1 MENRFP
7 SGERTKIYFPQL
19 DSIRG
24 MSFIAIF
31 LFHTL
36 RIGFTAGGFSEY
48 LFNCLPFAIDV
59 FFILSSF
66 LLTYLAL
73 NEYKKRR
80 NFSFKN
86 YFTRRVLRIWPLYYF
101 IITIAFILF
110 PFLAKLFHYNIT
122 LPAPLYY
129 IFFIANFYTA
139 DHVFFLKLLWT
150 ISVEEQFYLLWGLCL
165 RFFYKYLTLI
175 IILLFVFSI
184 SFSLYS
190 IVNGIKYYFNTITY
204 LFDFGSGALGAM
216 LIFKNNFIVRS
227 IRKLNITGTYTLYSY
242 IIFHFIIFYFF
253 NKKTFSVSND
263 LVNLAS
269 RYLFILYIALIIV
282 EQMVNERRTKFFEKN
297 RFLIYTGRISYGL
310 YCFHGITILAINL
323 LMERLKIDTPNWL
336 IVCVYFLVNYCI
348 ASLSYFYLEAP
359 FLRLKSKWRRA

>member
-1 MENRFP
+1 
-7 SGERTKIYFPQL
+7 
-19 DSIRG
+19 

-36 RIGFTAGGFSEY
+36 RIAFTAGRFSEY
-48 LFNCLPFAIDV
+48 LFNSFPFAIDV

-73 NEYKKRR
+73 NEYKKRG

-101 IITIAFILF
+101 ILTIAFILF
-110 PFLAKLFHYNIT
+110 PFLAKMFHYNIT

-150 ISVEEQFYLLWGLCL
+150 ISVEEQFYLLWGVCL
-165 RFFYKYLTLI
+165 RFFYKNLSFI
-175 IILLFVFSI
+175 IILLFASSI

-190 IVNGIKYYFNTITY
+190 ITHGIKFYFNTITY

-216 LIFKNNFIVRS
+216 LIFKNNFIVRN
-227 IRKLNITGTYTLYSY
+227 IRKLNTTATYLLYSY
-242 IIFHFIIFYFF
+242 LIFHFIIFYFL
-253 NKKTFSVSND
+253 NKKTFSINND

-269 RYLFILYIALIIV
+269 RYLFILYIALLIV
-282 EQMVNERRTKFFEKN
+282 EQMVNENKTKIFEKN

-323 LMERLKIDTPNWL
+323 LLEKLKINTPNWL
-336 IVCVYFLVNYCI
+336 LVCVYFIVNYCI
-348 ASLSYFYLEAP
+348 ASISYFYLEAP